1 MSTEP
6 PRGGFFVPGRRALD
20 RRAAGPQVVVHRTIT
35 IRPLDLDHTTSYAI
49 MEVGHLP
56 VSKSMED
63 RMKNKEISKELQEIS
78 NHLCEA
84 RNRLDEL
91 YQVLFIEREDLNLD
105 DLIKDISIA
114 VEDAE
119 VEVDRIVDE
128 GVDCMERA

>member
-1 MSTEP
+1 
-6 PRGGFFVPGRRALD
+6 
-20 RRAAGPQVVVHRTIT
+20 
-35 IRPLDLDHTTSYAI
+35 

-63 RMKNKEISKELQEIS
+63 KMTNKEISKELQVIS

-91 YQVLFIEREDLNLD
+91 HQCLFLDREELNLD

-119 VEVDRIVDE
+119 VEIDRIVDE